1 MPIQQIRNIWI
12 KSTGA
17 EPQSSIP
24 KREPCTKFFC
34 ILSPGQI
41 FFRKSGPWFSIKMP
55 SYQYRN
61 SHRGDKTVVRSSYL
75 HYGISYT
82 GKMAS
87 FYWIRTLIC
96 KNASFVDKYSKVT
109 YACLASFILSA
120 YSVVSANYLSSWGNN
135 STCDRTNITSR
146 QAVYT
151 FLKTRGQ
158 AMALFSRS
166 AVCLMYILW
175 IWCWR

>member
-1 MPIQQIRNIWI
+1 MAKIDRCRTAVKHTEARSVYQI
-12 KSTGA
+12 
-17 EPQSSIP
+17 
-24 KREPCTKFFC
+24 FC
-34 ILSPGQI
+34 ILSPSQV

-55 SYQYRN
+55 SYQYRK
-61 SHRGDKTVVRSSYL
+61 SHCGDKTVVRSSYL

-120 YSVVSANYLSSWGNN
+120 YSVVSANYLSSWGNS

-151 FLKTRGQ
+151 FYLKYWAGNGFFFAQ
-158 AMALFSRS
+158 CCLFN
-166 AVCLMYILW
+166 VYIVNLVLT
-175 IWCWR
+175 IGTT